1 MSKNAFQNKVGHHY
15 ALFWGKKSS
24 CKLSLTIDEVSS
36 DRIAK
41 NLPQH
46 NTVNSKYIQKEIISI
61 F

>member
-1 MSKNAFQNKVGHHY
+1 MTKNAFQNKVGHHY
-15 ALFWGKKSS
+15 ALFWGKKSL

-46 NTVNSKYIQKEIISI
+46 NTVN
-61 F
+61 FL